1 VLPQL
6 RDLEERFPTELAVVG
21 VHSGKYTRE
30 RETGRIRDAANRL
43 GVAHPVLNDR
53 QFRTWRAY
61 AVQAWPTIVLVD
73 PRGYVIGQRAGEFT
87 ADQLAP
93 AIQRLVRAADERGVL
108 ERAAQTITS
117 ESPAHAPGELRFPGK
132 LAVQGDRI
140 AIADSGHD
148 RVLVGRVRD
157 ARIGIERA
165 LGGVAPGFVDGDR
178 PAFRYPQG
186 LAFDRDTLYV
196 ADAGN
201 HAVRAVDLA
210 SGAVR
215 TIAGTGTQFR
225 TRADLDRGAL
235 SSPWDLAIVGRTL
248 YVAMAGIHQLWSL
261 DLDGGAARVHAG
273 TRAEDIADG
282 PNREAALAQP
292 MGLATDGA
300 RLYFADA
307 ESSAIRISSLDEDGA
322 VETIVGTG
330 LFDFGDRDGEGDDVR
345 MQHQQG
351 LAVAP
356 DGRLVVADSYNDALK
371 WVDPRTRRAET
382 LARGLHEPSGVAV
395 AGEFAWVA
403 DTNAHRLV
411 RVRLATGEIEEAR
424 PER

>member
-1 VLPQL
+1 
-6 RDLEERFPTELAVVG
+6 
-21 VHSGKYTRE
+21 
-30 RETGRIRDAANRL
+30 
-43 GVAHPVLNDR
+43 
-53 QFRTWRAY
+53 
-61 AVQAWPTIVLVD
+61 
-73 PRGYVIGQRAGEFT
+73 
-87 ADQLAP
+87 
-93 AIQRLVRAADERGVL
+93 
-108 ERAAQTITS
+108 
-117 ESPAHAPGELRFPGK
+117 
-132 LAVQGDRI
+132 
-140 AIADSGHD
+140 
-148 RVLVGRVRD
+148 
-157 ARIGIERA
+157 
-165 LGGVAPGFVDGDR
+165 
-178 PAFRYPQG
+178 
-186 LAFDRDTLYV
+186 
-196 ADAGN
+196 
-201 HAVRAVDLA
+201 
-210 SGAVR
+210 
-215 TIAGTGTQFR
+215 
-225 TRADLDRGAL
+225 
-235 SSPWDLAIVGRTL
+235 
-248 YVAMAGIHQLWSL
+248 
-261 DLDGGAARVHAG
+261 
-273 TRAEDIADG
+273 
-282 PNREAALAQP
+282 